1 MQFSKS
7 IDDDTDIQ
15 DTGDEPKR
23 RGCLFYTL
31 LIVLVLPLLLLALA
45 PAILS
50 TSAAR
55 NLILAQLNQ
64 PLSIRG
70 WYFSW
75 FTPQTISGITY
86 RDEANGITVEV
97 ERISIS
103 KGLIRLI
110 PIAGLDLGRI
120 EIRRPK
126 IAYTLPGPAAKRTA
140 QKPTT
145 EADQTKFVLPISDI
159 AGEIDITGGELRLGG
174 LSPETLEIS
183 GFNFNLNLVSMNA
196 PAQLKVS
203 FDAAGGTVQADARI
217 QSPMALANGDFSKLG
232 TTSVS
237 IKNIDLNSFSSII
250 TATAGHDWIES
261 GRLNGDFHATAHS
274 LDSIDCEG
282 ALAFTGLSFN
292 LPAVQ
297 KPTQPSD
304 VSFKINGSKSKDQF
318 LLRSCSLTSPWLNM
332 ASAGEIAGSEIKTFE
347 LKTGLSF
354 PAIAAD
360 FGPLLKLGENVGI
373 RSGTATAQV
382 KAAGTPESLFV
393 DFSAQTQ
400 NLELSVEGHPLI
412 LNPAPVCRF
421 KGTINTKSPLKSVVD
436 ELRIQMPFASVG
448 GAGTIEKVSAEALL
462 DLTAFTR
469 DFRRV
474 FPTLPPLYGKFGV
487 TANTLSVKDSVSV
500 NVSAQG
506 DNLIIET
513 APGVKIMPD
522 NLKFSFAGAIPVVTN
537 TPQLRIDQAEAK
549 LGWDGFAAECSWDK
563 LAINPPGLNGF
574 TASFRTSL
582 PALRR
587 TFGPALPADFWAQF
601 KKFSGTILV
610 NTTAELAGGKTA
622 FNLETAFQQLAVET
636 AAVRIHERD
645 IRIKTAGLFN
655 ANTGV
660 LALDSLSA
668 DAKILR
674 LKGENITV
682 AQKPLSVTG
691 GLSGEMALADLKGVL
706 VNQLPR
712 MEGALKFGFLGDKE
726 NLNLSAALSDF
737 ILHGTNGIAFTEKRA
752 DLNLMVKIPENTES
766 FDIREAAFVSSLG
779 KVLAAGTVKDA
790 GKTCQIDF
798 SGQAGVNF
806 DEVTKLAAAYGLKD
820 FVLSGYEMRPFR
832 IGGHLMPA
840 PKEFLAL
847 GSVKGRLAIGSITG
861 KGVQIKPA
869 DCEFVLDKGQLRLD
883 YAPEMNNG
891 RLRLNPVIN
900 VASVPMTLDFPAD
913 SQVLDRIE
921 ATSFLVGGV
930 MAYINPLFKNV
941 VTSEGRVSF
950 TLKSF
955 SAPLDASLKQEMKFN
970 SVLNLNDFYFMPS
983 GAFRSILEFA
993 RLGSDTGV
1001 GFKQYAINIACY
1013 EGRIRPDPMKFSVL
1027 GTELVSKGTV
1037 GLDQT
1042 VEYEISFGLSERIVG
1057 SQLYPFAKGQII
1069 TLPISGTLS
1078 ALKVNFTSA
1087 EKFIGNLG
1095 KQLLKKSTEAFG
1107 DLLNSLKG
1115 TGR

>member
-7 IDDDTDIQ
+7 IDDDTDVQ

-23 RGCLFYTL
+23 RGCLFYAL
-31 LIVLVLPLLLLALA
+31 LIVLILPLLLLAAA
-45 PAILS
+45 PSILS

-55 NLILAQLNQ
+55 NLILAQLDL

-70 WYFSW
+70 WSFGW
-75 FTPQTISGITY
+75 FTPQTISGIAY
-86 RDEANGITVEV
+86 RDDANGISAEV
-97 ERISIS
+97 EHVSIS
-103 KGLIRLI
+103 KGLLRLI

-126 IAYTLPGPAAKRTA
+126 IAYTLPGPAAQKTEKKPAAETA
-140 QKPTT
+140 G
-145 EADQTKFVLPISDI
+145 TKFALPVSDL
-159 AGEIDITGGELRLGG
+159 AGEIDITAGEFRFGG
-174 LSPETLEIS
+174 LSPETLEIT

-203 FDAAGGTVQADARI
+203 FGAAGGTVQADARI
-217 QSPMALANGDFSKLG
+217 QSPMALVNGDFAKLG
-232 TTSVS
+232 ATSVS
-237 IKNIDLNSFSSII
+237 IKNVDLNAFSPII
-250 TATAGHDWIES
+250 AATAGHDWIEG
-261 GRLNGDFHATAHS
+261 GRLNGDFRATAHS

-282 ALAFTGLSFN
+282 AFAFTGLSLS
-292 LPAVQ
+292 LPGVQ

-304 VSFKINGSKSKDQF
+304 VSFKINGAKSKDQF

-332 ASAGEIAGSEIKTFE
+332 AAAGEIAGAEIKIFE

-360 FGPLLKLGENVGI
+360 FGPLLKLGENAAI
-373 RSGTATAQV
+373 RSGTATVQV
-382 KAAGTPESLFV
+382 KAAGTPENLFV

-400 NLELSVEGHPLI
+400 NLELSVEGQPLV
-412 LNPAPVCRF
+412 LNPSPICRF
-421 KGTINTKSPLKSVVD
+421 KGTINTKAPLKSVVD
-436 ELRIQMPFASVG
+436 ELRIQMPFASVS

-469 DFRRV
+469 DFRRII
-474 FPTLPPLYGKFGV
+474 PTLPALYGKFGV

-522 NLKFSFAGAIPVVTN
+522 NFKFSFAGVIPVVTN
-537 TPQLRIDQAEAK
+537 TPQPRIDRAEAK
-549 LGWDGFAAECSWDK
+549 LSWDGFATECSWDTF
-563 LAINPPGLNGF
+563 AVNPPGLNGF
-574 TASFRTSL
+574 TASLKTSL
-582 PALRR
+582 PSLRR
-587 TFGPALPADFWAQF
+587 TFGPALPADFWTQF
-601 KKFSGTILV
+601 KKFNGTILV
-610 NTTAELAGGKTA
+610 NATAELAGGKTA
-622 FNLETAFQQLAVET
+622 FNLETALQQLAVET
-636 AAVRIHERD
+636 AVVRIHERD
-645 IRIKTAGLFN
+645 LRIKTAGLFN

-668 DAKILR
+668 DAKVLR

-691 GLSGEMALADLKGVL
+691 SLSGEMTLADLKGIL
-706 VNQLPR
+706 VNELPR
-712 MEGALKFGFLGDKE
+712 MEGALKFGFRGDKQ
-726 NLNLSAALSDF
+726 NLSLSATLSDF
-737 ILHGTNGIAFTEKRA
+737 VLHGTNGIAFTEKQT
-752 DLNLMVKIPENTES
+752 DLNLMVKIPENTDS
-766 FDIREAAFVSSLG
+766 FDIREAAVVSSLG
-779 KVLAAGTVKDA
+779 KVTASGTVKDA
-790 GKTCQIDF
+790 GKTCRIDF
-798 SGQAGVNF
+798 SGQAGINF
-806 DEVTKLAAAYGLKD
+806 DEVTKLAAAYGSKD
-820 FVLSGYEMRPFR
+820 FVLSGYEMRPFQ
-832 IGGHLMPA
+832 ISGHLLPA

-847 GSVKGRLAIGSITG
+847 GSAKGRIAMGTITG
-861 KGVQIKPA
+861 KGIQIKPA
-869 DCEFVLDKGQLRLD
+869 DCEFALDKGQLRLD

-891 RLRLNPVIN
+891 RLRLSPVIN
-900 VASVPMTLDFPAD
+900 VASVPMTLVFPAD
-913 SQVLDRIE
+913 SQVVDRIE

-941 VTSEGRVSF
+941 VTCEGRVSF
-950 TLKSF
+950 MLKSF
-955 SAPLDASLKQEMKFN
+955 TAPLDDSLKHEMKFN
-970 SVLNLNDFYFMPS
+970 SVLDLNEFYFVPS

-993 RLGSDTGV
+993 RLGSEAGV
-1001 GFKQYAINIACY
+1001 GLKQYAINIACY
-1013 EGRIRPDPMKFSVL
+1013 DGRIRPDPMKFSVL

-1057 SQLYPFAKGQII
+1057 SQLYPFAKGQVI
-1069 TLPISGTLS
+1069 TLPIGGTLS